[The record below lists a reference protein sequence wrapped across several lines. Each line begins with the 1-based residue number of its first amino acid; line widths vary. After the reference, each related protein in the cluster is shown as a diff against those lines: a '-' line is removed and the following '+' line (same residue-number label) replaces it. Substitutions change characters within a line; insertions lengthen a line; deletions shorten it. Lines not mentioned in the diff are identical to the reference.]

1 MITNLNVNQS
11 ADLKLQLGTFYIA
24 VWGCQMNVYDTGRI
38 RDLLTSKGYAEV
50 ASPKDA
56 SVVILVT
63 CAVRAKAENKVF
75 NQIDAWRHQGDVRD
89 ETVVALG
96 GCVGTELGQKIL
108 DEDRGVSIVFSPKT
122 IHRLPDLI
130 ELYKATSRPVC
141 DVEADSMEIFDSLPL
156 QGRSGASAFVTIMEG
171 CSNKCTYC
179 IVPYTRGEEKS
190 RDVADI
196 LNECKDHLKEGAR
209 ELHLLGQN
217 VNSFCGLNEDGSEC
231 SFAELLYEV
240 AALPGVQRIR
250 FTTSN
255 PMDFTQEV
263 VEAIGALPIIAD
275 AIHIPVQS
283 GSDTILQRMHRRYT
297 AASYLKL
304 VEDIRKVRP
313 SARISS
319 DFIVGFPGESDAQ
332 FEKTMELVRKV
343 KFDQSFSFIYSKRP
357 GTPAADYPDEVSLEE
372 KKQRLYRLQALLE
385 QCAKEYSQEYLH
397 TVQDVLV
404 EGTSSKDESELK
416 ARSSANRI
424 VVFKGSKDLVGSMV
438 KVKIVQILPHTLRGE
453 LLEN

>member
-1 MITNLNVNQS
+1 MTSISVKPLS
-11 ADLKLQLGTFYIA
+11 DLKLQLGTFYIA

-38 RDLLTSKGYAEV
+38 RDLLNSRGYAEV
-50 ASPKDA
+50 QNPGDA
-56 SVVILVT
+56 NIIVLVT

-75 NQIDAWRHQGDVRD
+75 NQIDAWRHTGEVKND
-89 ETVVALG
+89 TVVALG
-96 GCVGTELGQKIL
+96 GCVGTELGQKII

-130 ELYKATSRPVC
+130 ELYKATGRPCC
-141 DVEADSMEIFDSLPL
+141 DVEADSMEKFDTLPM
-156 QGRSGASAFVTIMEG
+156 QGRRGASAFVTIMEG

-179 IVPYTRGEEKS
+179 IVPYTRGEEES
-190 RDVADI
+190 RRVSDI
-196 LNECKDHLKEGAR
+196 LEECRGHLATGAK

-217 VNSFCGLNEDGSEC
+217 VNSFRGLNDDGSEC

-240 AALPGVQRIR
+240 CALEGVERVR

-255 PMDFTQEV
+255 PMDFTDEV
-263 VEAIGALPIIAD
+263 VEAIGALPVIAD

-283 GSDTILQRMHRRYT
+283 GSDRILERMHRRYT
-297 AASYLKL
+297 ADSYLELISK
-304 VEDIRKVRP
+304 IRAVRP

-319 DFIVGFPGESDAQ
+319 DFIVGFPGETAEQ
-332 FEKTMELVRKV
+332 FEETMELVRKV

-357 GTPAADYPDEVSLEE
+357 GTPAADYEDEVSVHD
-372 KKQRLYRLQALLE
+372 KKQRLYQLQALLE
-385 QCAKEYSQEYLH
+385 QYAREYSQEYLG

-404 EGTSSKDESELK
+404 EGTSAKDESELK

-424 VVFKGSKDLVGSMV
+424 VVFKGDKSLVGTMV
-438 KVKIVQILPHTLRGE
+438 RVRITEVLPHTLRGE
-453 LLEN
+453 TV